1 MREANKKRA
10 ETLRETDAA
19 TARESALCQ
28 ACGACCAHS
37 RDWPRFT
44 LEDDAEIDLIPLA
57 LIDDSQA
64 RMRCEGDRCAALA
77 GEVGTATACTI
88 YAVRPL
94 VCRDCI
100 PGDDA
105 CSIARAARG
114 MAPVAPITA
123 E

>member
-1 MREANKKRA
+1 MRETHKNWGK
-10 ETLRETDAA
+10 TLRETDAA
-19 TARESALCQ
+19 SARDSVLCQ

-37 RDWPRFT
+37 REWPRFT
-44 LEDDAEIDLIPLA
+44 LEDDAEIDQIPST
-57 LIDDSQA
+57 LIDDSQG

-77 GEVGTATACTI
+77 GKIGTATACTI

-94 VCRDCI
+94 VCRDCV

-114 MAPVAPITA
+114 MAPVAPSAA